1 MRHNAA
7 MKATKQTIHWLCL
20 ALVMFLPASGFAVEQ
35 DADPW
40 YEIEVIVF
48 EPVEP
53 PQTTEKWSQ
62 IVEEPALDTAVELHA
77 PNSRAGNPQPATA
90 AFQQLDAASLKM
102 TPQVKRLTA
111 GNRYR
116 VLLHTAWRQPL
127 QENGPGTMVYISS
140 LPRGDLYTET
150 VSQAAPNHVTGV
162 ITLLLTRYL
171 HIKAHL
177 VYTNPDIEL
186 ARQIIEQDN
195 SSPVIERFVM
205 KESRRVKLQELH
217 YFDHPYFGLIA
228 RIIRYEPPRPDAQ
241 PASQ

>member
-1 MRHNAA
+1 
-7 MKATKQTIHWLCL
+7 MKTIKQTIHCLCL
-20 ALVMFLPASGFAVEQ
+20 ALVMFVPASGFAVEP

-53 PQTTEKWSQ
+53 PLTTEKWPQ
-62 IVEEPALDTAVELHA
+62 IIEEPALDTAVGLLA
-77 PNSRAGNPQPATA
+77 PVRQAGNPQSVVP
-90 AFQQLDAASLKM
+90 FRQLDPASLQL
-102 TPQVKRLTA
+102 TPQAKRLAA

-127 QENGPGTMVYISS
+127 QENGPETAVYISS
-140 LPRGDLYTET
+140 LPRNEETVDLYAET
-150 VSQAAPNHVTGV
+150 APQAVPNHVDGV

-177 VYTNPDIEL
+177 VYTNPEVDL

-195 SSPVIERFVM
+195 SSPVTERFVM